1 MKISKKNIVCFH
13 FLILGLFS
21 LKAQNAT
28 TTTGG
33 DATGANGSASYSIG
47 QVVYTDVTSPS
58 GSSNQGVQQPYLI
71 SIIGGNTITE
81 WSFINLEVSVYPNP
95 SSSLIYLNIGNLE
108 FKKISYQ
115 LLDGLGQTLRNQII
129 SNSQTQIPINEFASG
144 IYYLKV
150 YDNNSELKAF
160 KIIKN

>member
-1 MKISKKNIVCFH
+1 VYNS
-13 FLILGLFS
+13 LILG
-21 LKAQNAT
+21 
-28 TTTGG
+28 
-33 DATGANGSASYSIG
+33 D
-47 QVVYTDVTSPS
+47 
-58 GSSNQGVQQPYLI
+58 
-71 SIIGGNTITE
+71 NTNIN
-81 WSFINLEVSVYPNP
+81 WLFINLEISVYPNP
-95 SSSLIYLNIGNLE
+95 SSSLIYLNVGNLE
-108 FKKISYQ
+108 FKKFSYQ